1 LEVEKDKTKAESES
15 FNDGICYWL
24 GNRILVRDLETME
37 PEPETEDNNSKTE
50 SERSG
55 NKVCWWV
62 GNLSQ
67 DSKASTSKPGSDS
80 DKLETDSEY
89 SRYKEYCRVKYKAL
103 FNSCFCSQKWLLI
116 EMAVEYRVWKV
127 EGLPLSQVK
136 IIS

>member
-1 LEVEKDKTKAESES
+1 
-15 FNDGICYWL
+15 
-24 GNRILVRDLETME
+24 ME

-89 SRYKEYCRVKYKAL
+89 SGYKEHCRVEYKAL